1 METIPT
7 PDPTDEDAFLQ
18 LSQNS
23 TQQTASFPKDSRS
36 RSSASATSAGS
47 SVDMESSMGTD
58 NWNLQT
64 LFTKAQRLF
73 SMYGGLRGGAGE
85 AQERAVEEG
94 EDEIIMTD
102 GTTLG
107 SVAG

>member
-1 METIPT
+1 MPDVTVMELVNSGGTEPDCDCTSGATTETIPT
-7 PDPTDEDAFLQ
+7 SDPTDEDAFLQ

-47 SVDMESSMGTD
+47 SVDMESSIGTD

-73 SMYGGLRGGAGE
+73 SMY
-85 AQERAVEEG
+85 
-94 EDEIIMTD
+94 
-102 GTTLG
+102 
-107 SVAG
+107 